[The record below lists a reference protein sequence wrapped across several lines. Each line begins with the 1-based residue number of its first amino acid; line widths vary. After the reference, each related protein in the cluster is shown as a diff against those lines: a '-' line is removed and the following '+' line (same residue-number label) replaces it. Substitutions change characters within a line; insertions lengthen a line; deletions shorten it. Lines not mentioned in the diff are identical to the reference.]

1 MKNLVGQLTLAM
13 DALGVLAT
21 AAKRADAPSGYM
33 FIAFKAD
40 LFLPLDEYRR
50 EVSRRVAAIKATPRQ
65 PGVDEIRIPSEQAFR
80 TRAMRRVDGFVLE
93 RRIHD
98 RIAAL

>member
-1 MKNLVGQLTLAM
+1 
-13 DALGVLAT
+13 
-21 AAKRADAPSGYM
+21 M
-33 FIAFKAD
+33 FIFFFIGFLFVVFDPELLMPLPD
-40 LFLPLDEYRR
+40 LKRYLGELMA
-50 EVSRRVAAIKATPRQ
+50 RVKTTPRQ
-65 PGVDEIRIPSEQAFR
+65 PGVEEIRIPSEQAFR